1 MDHGRGGFVFAVNRI
16 RTANRD
22 VCLGVAFD
30 INGRFLGMLQVDVLN
45 RDVRC
50 RVIGGCDRNG
60 AVGSNIGIPIGKGRI
75 VISYGIVVL
84 GNGLPALRSA
94 HDDVTV
100 FHIPGGSIGGR

>member
-1 MDHGRGGFVFAVNRI
+1 MDHGRGGFIPAVNCI

-22 VCLGVAFD
+22 VRFGIVFD

-45 RDVRC
+45 CDVRC
-50 RVIGGCDRNG
+50 RVVGGFDRDGAIGS
-60 AVGSNIGIPIGKGRI
+60 AAGIPIKGRI

>member
-1 MDHGRGGFVFAVNRI
+1 
-16 RTANRD
+16 
-22 VCLGVAFD
+22 
-30 INGRFLGMLQVDVLN
+30 MLQVDVLN

-84 GNGLPALRSA
+84 GNGLPLSEALTMTS
-94 HDDVTV
+94 
-100 FHIPGGSIGGR
+100 PSSIYQVAA

>member
-1 MDHGRGGFVFAVNRI
+1 MSSIVMFAVASSEVVI
-16 RTANRD
+16 
-22 VCLGVAFD
+22 V
-30 INGRFLGMLQVDVLN
+30 MVLSEATSES
-45 RDVRC
+45 RLV
-50 RVIGGCDRNG
+50 
-60 AVGSNIGIPIGKGRI
+60 KGRI